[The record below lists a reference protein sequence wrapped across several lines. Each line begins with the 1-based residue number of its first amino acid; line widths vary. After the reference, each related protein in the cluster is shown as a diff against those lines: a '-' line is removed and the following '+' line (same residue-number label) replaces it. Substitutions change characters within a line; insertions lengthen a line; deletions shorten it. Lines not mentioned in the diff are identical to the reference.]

1 MSGVKHP
8 IYQSVLRK
16 QSFLGC
22 DRELCMLLVFITIV
36 GSIFSFSL
44 VATVVLLLVFIMLYL
59 CLLKMAKDDLY
70 LRKVYLKNI
79 RYKPYYLAQKTYYSR
94 QSVRKNK

>member
-1 MSGVKHP
+1 MFGVKHP

-44 VATVVLLLVFIMLYL
+44 VATVVLLLVFIVLYL

>member
-36 GSIFSFSL
+36 GCIFSFSL
-44 VATVVLLLVFIMLYL
+44 VATVVLLLVFIVLYL

-79 RYKPYYLAQKTYYSR
+79 RYKPYYLAHKTYYSR
-94 QSVRKNK
+94 QSVRKK

>member
-44 VATVVLLLVFIMLYL
+44 VATVVLLLVFIVLYL

-79 RYKPYYLAQKTYYSR
+79 RYKPYYLEQKTYYSR

>member
-44 VATVVLLLVFIMLYL
+44 VATVVLLLVFIVLYL

-79 RYKPYYLAQKTYYSR
+79 RYKPYYIKKKTYYSR

>member
-44 VATVVLLLVFIMLYL
+44 VATVVLLLVFIVLYL

-79 RYKPYYLAQKTYYSR
+79 RYKPYYLAQKTHYSR

>member
-44 VATVVLLLVFIMLYL
+44 VATVVLLLVFIVLYL

-79 RYKPYYLAQKTYYSR
+79 RYKPYYLSQKTYYSR

>member
-44 VATVVLLLVFIMLYL
+44 IATIMFLVVFTVLYL
-59 CLLKMAKDDLY
+59 CLLKMAKDDLF

-79 RYKPYYLAQKTYYSR
+79 RYRPYYLAQKSYFSR
-94 QSVRKNK
+94 QNVRKHR

>member
-22 DRELCMLLVFITIV
+22 DRELCMILVFITIV

-44 VATVVLLLVFIMLYL
+44 VAALVFLLIFAVLYL
-59 CLLKMAKDDLY
+59 CLLKMAKEDLF

-79 RYKPYYLAQKTYYSR
+79 RYKPYYLAQKPYYSK
-94 QSVRKNK
+94 QTVRKNM

>member
-44 VATVVLLLVFIMLYL
+44 VATVVLLLVFIVLYKKKK
-59 CLLKMAKDDLY
+59 KMAKDDLY

-79 RYKPYYLAQKTYYSR
+79 RYKPYNMKQKTYYSR

>member
-44 VATVVLLLVFIMLYL
+44 VAALVFLLIFAVLYL
-59 CLLKMAKDDLY
+59 CLLKMAKEDLF

-79 RYKPYYLAQKTYYSR
+79 RYNPYYLAQKPYYSR
-94 QSVRKNK
+94 QTVRKNM